1 MGCKSPW
8 QSRALLQS
16 TTHVIMTDVGLREH
30 GAATGR
36 LRESR
41 SGEHPKNEGARAMK
55 RFENQVVLITGGNAG
70 MGRASGLAFAREGAK
85 VVVAGRR
92 EVEVWKW

>member
-1 MGCKSPW
+1 
-8 QSRALLQS
+8 
-16 TTHVIMTDVGLREH
+16 
-30 GAATGR
+30 
-36 LRESR
+36 
-41 SGEHPKNEGARAMK
+41 MK